1 MRRFLDRMLPIT
13 ADAPVHHNVILLHGL
28 ARRPAS
34 MLALAWALRRAG
46 YGVINQ
52 GYPSTRAKLQDL
64 INVLDGQVAQCGA
77 KPVHFVTHS
86 MGGIL
91 LRLWLMDHRPP
102 TLGRVVMLAPPNQGS
117 EIVDRL
123 GDVPLFQWLNGPA
136 GLELSTQ
143 GLPPQLPA
151 PDFELGIIAGN
162 LSLNPITSSMLPGE
176 DDGKVS
182 VASTRLDGMAD
193 HITLPVSHT
202 FMMQDPRVIAQTLH
216 FLAQGAFAR
225 D

>member
-1 MRRFLDRMLPIT
+1 MRRFLDRLLPIT
-13 ADAPVHHNVILLHGL
+13 AEPPAQNYVILLHGL
-28 ARRPAS
+28 ARHPAS
-34 MLALAWALRRAG
+34 MLAMAWALRRAG
-46 YGVINQ
+46 FGVINR

-64 INVLDGQVAQCGA
+64 IGVLDGQVAQCGD

-91 LRLWLMDHRPP
+91 LRRWLMERRPARM
-102 TLGRVVMLAPPNQGS
+102 GRVVMLAPPNQGS

-123 GDVPLFQWLNGPA
+123 GESPLFQWLNGPA
-136 GLELSTQ
+136 GMELSTD
-143 GLPPQLPA
+143 GLPRHLPP

-162 LSLNPITSSMLPGE
+162 LSLNPITSSMLPGA

-202 FMMQDPRVIAQTLH
+202 FIMQDPRVIAQTLR
-216 FLAQGAFAR
+216 FLQLGTFAR

>member
-1 MRRFLDRMLPIT
+1 MRRLWDRTPPVP
-13 ADAPVHHNVILLHGL
+13 APVQDYVILLHGL

-34 MLALAWALRRAG
+34 MVAMAWALRRAG
-46 YGVINQ
+46 YEVINQ
-52 GYPSTRAKLQDL
+52 GYPSTRAKVQDL
-64 INVLDGQVAQCGA
+64 IGVLDGQVAQCGGR
-77 KPVHFVTHS
+77 PVHFVTHS

-91 LRLWLMDHRPP
+91 LRRWLMDHRPP
-102 TLGRVVMLAPPNQGS
+102 NLGRVVMLAPPNHGS

-123 GDVPLFQWLNGPA
+123 GDSPLFQWLNGPA
-136 GLELSTQ
+136 GGELSTQ
-143 GLPPQLPA
+143 GLPNQLPA
-151 PDFELGIIAGN
+151 PDFELGIIAGTV
-162 LSLNPITSSMLPGE
+162 SLNPITSAMLPGA

-202 FMMQDPRVIAQTLH
+202 FIMQDPRVIAQTLH
-216 FLAQGAFAR
+216 FLAQGAFAH